1 MLNCTERWIL
11 CISNF
16 SGIKNSGGWDFAFC
30 PGVSKKVATSDVQGS
45 NNKDECHD
53 NILAEPNRKEKEFY
67 VNTSLQV
74 IIYHDSVDDNRLI
87 NQVPTIS
94 CPKFQ

>member
-16 SGIKNSGGWDFAFC
+16 SGIMNSGDWDFAFC